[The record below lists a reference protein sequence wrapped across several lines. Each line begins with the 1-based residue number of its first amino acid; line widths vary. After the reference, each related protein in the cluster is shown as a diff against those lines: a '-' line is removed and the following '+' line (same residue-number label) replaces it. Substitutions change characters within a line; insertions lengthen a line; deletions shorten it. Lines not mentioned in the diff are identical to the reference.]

1 MTGKAR
7 QGGAPKLE
15 RTPAADRPVAKVLVE
30 VPLPAHLDRPF
41 DYLVPEGLSEQ
52 AVPGCRLRVR
62 LRGKLVD
69 GFLLDRQESPDFQG
83 SLSWVERVTSP
94 EVVLPPQ
101 LLDLARDV
109 AERYAGMLA
118 DVVRLVVPPRNAK
131 AEQVV
136 PHEPAPV
143 PDRPAAEGWNRYV
156 HGQSFVEAVHAGRP
170 ARAVWQA
177 LPGEDWPA
185 RLAEAAAAAAA
196 ASRGA
201 LIVVP
206 DYRDAQRL
214 QAACAALLGASG
226 VVSLTTDLGPQER
239 YRRWL
244 SVLRGNARVVVGTRA
259 AMFAPVH
266 DLGLAVIWDDG
277 DSLHS
282 YPQVPHPHARDVLI
296 HRAHAEGAALVVGGH
311 ARTAEA
317 ALLVESGYARDLT
330 ASREQVRASAPRVTA
345 IGEDDTQ
352 IARDPTARAARLP
365 SVAFQAARA
374 ALQDDAP
381 VLVQVPRRGYVPSLA
396 CGQCRERARCRRCA
410 GPLSLPGSGGG
421 ESKPAACRWCGAAE
435 AAFRCPNCGSRSL
448 RAMSIGAART
458 AEELGKAFSNT
469 PVRTSGGG
477 DVLSSVP
484 QKAALIV
491 STPGAE
497 PTPEGHYGAALLL
510 DARTLLTR
518 PELRA
523 TEDAMRHWFTA
534 AAMVRPAQDGGRVVV
549 MAEAGLRPVQA
560 LVRWDPSWYASQELA
575 EREELAFPPA
585 RRVAAVDGT
594 PDAIDALLDQAELPA
609 AAEVLGP
616 VPLDEEGEDERERA
630 LVRVPRT
637 EGRALARALHQ
648 AMAVRAARKASELQ
662 IRMDPLEML

>member
-1 MTGKAR
+1 MAGKAR
-7 QGGAPKLE
+7 QGPKLE
-15 RTPAADRPVAKVLVE
+15 RTRASQRPVAKVLVE

-41 DYLVPEGLSEQ
+41 DYLVPEGLSAE

-69 GFLLDRQESPDFQG
+69 GFLLDRQETSEFQG
-83 SLSWVERVTSP
+83 SLAWVERVTSS
-94 EVVLPPQ
+94 EVVLPQQ
-101 LLDLARDV
+101 LLDLSRAV

-131 AEQVV
+131 AEQLA
-136 PHEPAPV
+136 PTEPAPLPER
-143 PDRPAAEGWNRYV
+143 PDASAWDRYR
-156 HGQSFVEAVHAGRP
+156 HGTSFVDAVHAGRA

-185 RLAEAAAAAAA
+185 RLAEAATTAAATG
-196 ASRGA
+196 RGA

-206 DYRDAQRL
+206 DHRDVQRL
-214 QAACAALLGASG
+214 HGACAALLGESG
-226 VVSLTTDLGPQER
+226 VVALTTDLGPQER

-244 SVLRGNARVVVGTRA
+244 AVLRGAARVVVGTRA

-277 DSLHS
+277 DALHC
-282 YPQVPHPHARDVLI
+282 YPQVPYPHARDVLT
-296 HRAHAEGAALVVGGH
+296 HRAHAGGAALVVGGH

-317 ALLVESGYARDLT
+317 ALLVESGYAHDLT
-330 ASREQVRASAPRVTA
+330 AGRDELRASAPRVTA

-352 IARDPTARAARLP
+352 LARDPTARAARLP
-365 SVAFQAARA
+365 SVAFEAARA
-374 ALQDDAP
+374 ALNDGAP
-381 VLVQVPRRGYVPSLA
+381 VLVQVPRRGYVPALA

-410 GPLSLPGSGGG
+410 GPLSLPGKEGG
-421 ESKPAACRWCGAAE
+421 EPKPAACRWCGAAE
-435 AAFRCPNCGSRSL
+435 AAFRCANCGSRSL
-448 RAMSIGAART
+448 RAVSIGAART

-477 DVLSSVP
+477 DVLKSVP
-484 QKAALIV
+484 QRPALIV

-510 DARTLLTR
+510 DARTLLAR

-523 TEDAMRHWFTA
+523 TEDALRHWFTA
-534 AAMVRPAQDGGRVVV
+534 AAMVRPGGSGGRVII
-549 MAEAGLRPVQA
+549 MAEASLRPVQA
-560 LVRWDPSWYASQELA
+560 LVRWDPTGYASQELA

-594 PDAIDALLDQAELPA
+594 PEAIEALLDHSELPDN
-609 AAEVLGP
+609 AEILGP
-616 VPLDEEGEDERERA
+616 VPLDEEGGSERERA
-630 LVRVPRT
+630 LVRAPRS
-637 EGRALARALHQ
+637 EGRTLARSLHQ
-648 AMAVRAARKASELQ
+648 AQAVRAARKASELQ
-662 IRMDPLEML
+662 VRMDPQEML